1 LTSLFALPAPTRRV
15 WQRYGEFTYETSNGR
30 RNFTYAFLLA
40 TQSTR
45 SFGSGTMRAT
55 QVRLRRDD
63 RDAYGVYALLHMWKA
78 ADVA

>member
-1 LTSLFALPAPTRRV
+1 M
-15 WQRYGEFTYETSNGR
+15 
-30 RNFTYAFLLA
+30 
-40 TQSTR
+40 
-45 SFGSGTMRAT
+45 MRAT

>member
-30 RNFTYAFLLA
+30 RNFTYAFLL
-40 TQSTR
+40 R
-45 SFGSGTMRAT
+45 RNRLVVGFGHMRAT
-55 QVRLRRDD
+55 QVHLRRDD
-63 RDAYGVYALLHMWKA
+63 RDAYGVYALLHMWRA